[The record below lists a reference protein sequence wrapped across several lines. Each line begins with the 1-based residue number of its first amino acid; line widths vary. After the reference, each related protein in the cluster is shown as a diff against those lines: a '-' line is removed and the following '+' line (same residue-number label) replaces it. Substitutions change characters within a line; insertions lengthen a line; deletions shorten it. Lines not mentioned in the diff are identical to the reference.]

1 MYRLSNNDS
10 ANATDNV
17 QAYSSRG
24 KHRRSS
30 SKTRLIFL
38 LSIVLVV
45 ETTALLVLFIQ
56 LTLSEQENLDLTVLE
71 KKQALELQALKPEVE
86 KLRADIAALTTSRL
100 PNLTKLEFDKV
111 IPLDLGYVKN
121 IVFTVAGKNSDKH
134 YEYKIVMHN
143 TDLTLIHPEV
153 DVLFFDRV
161 GVQVG
166 VSKIGFHQDG
176 TPNLDMLER
185 GEVRSFSSMVDLTG
199 DADPEYFRVKIHK

>member
-1 MYRLSNNDS
+1 MNNDS

-30 SKTRLIFL
+30 RTRLIFL

-153 DVLFFDRV
+153 DILFFDRV

-185 GEVRSFSSMVDLTG
+185 GEVRSFSSVIDLTG

>member
-1 MYRLSNNDS
+1 M
-10 ANATDNV
+10 
-17 QAYSSRG
+17 
-24 KHRRSS
+24 
-30 SKTRLIFL
+30 
-38 LSIVLVV
+38 LVV